1 MNYYSCTNAVGYQI
15 NDLPVV
21 SSLTAG
27 QKKIMEEEEMLTL
40 RAEREKYIQ
49 EAKVLTQIFKFS
61 QILRK
66 LKLSAFLL
74 N

>member
-15 NDLPVV
+15 IDLPVV

-49 EAKVLTQIFKFS
+49 EATVLTQIFKFS

>member
-1 MNYYSCTNAVGYQI
+1 
-15 NDLPVV
+15 
-21 SSLTAG
+21 
-27 QKKIMEEEEMLTL
+27 MEEEEMLTL

>member
-15 NDLPVV
+15 IGLPVV

>member
-1 MNYYSCTNAVGYQI
+1 
-15 NDLPVV
+15 
-21 SSLTAG
+21 
-27 QKKIMEEEEMLTL
+27 MEEEEMLTL

-74 N
+74 NKKIKLRRVYAQYGDQQQTSASAS